1 MRVAKYLR
9 KEIILGKGWM
19 ENEVEID
26 RAQRFRIY
34 IFPLIDEKLG
44 YQVYL
49 KYSYICITLFAGFK
63 IIIKYCWRY
72 EISLK
77 IGRI

>member
-1 MRVAKYLR
+1 MFA
-9 KEIILGKGWM
+9 
-19 ENEVEID
+19 
-26 RAQRFRIY
+26 
-34 IFPLIDEKLG
+34 LIDEKLG

-49 KYSYICITLFAGFK
+49 KYLYIYIYILRCLLVLIN
-63 IIIKYCWRY
+63 IIIKYCRRY